1 MNRSIFINAAVAT
14 VIAAVNT
21 SSQIPSPTGNSKP
34 QAPAVFV
41 EEASTLETP
50 TGSIYG
56 TLMLPKGNSPFPVVL
71 IISGSGPTDRN
82 GNSRILKGPN
92 NSLKMLAEG
101 LAANGI
107 ASLRYDKRGIGESA
121 KAMGKEADL
130 RFDDY
135 INDAALWAKKLRDD
149 KRFSTLTIA
158 GHSEGSLIGMVAA
171 GRAAADAYVSIAGVG
186 KPVSQLLI
194 EQLRKQLP
202 PETLKSA
209 ETIMAGMAAGKTTD
223 PVPPDLMAMFRPS
236 VQPYMISWFRYDP
249 AKEIGKL
256 SVPILIAQGTT
267 DIQVGVDEARSL
279 STGAPS
285 AKLLLIDGMNHVL
298 KNVPIDTVKQI
309 ASYSDASLPTDALLI
324 SEMSAFVKKV
334 RSAKGR

>member
-1 MNRSIFINAAVAT
+1 MNRSIFINGVVAI

-21 SSQIPSPTGNSKP
+21 SSQMPSTTGNSKP
-34 QAPAVFV
+34 QGPAVFV

-56 TLMLPKGNSPFPVVL
+56 TLMLPKGKDAFPWCSLSQARDPRQERQFPNSE
-71 IISGSGPTDRN
+71 
-82 GNSRILKGPN
+82 GPN

-135 INDAALWAKKLRDD
+135 INDAAFMGKKTARRQ
-149 KRFSTLTIA
+149 RFSTLTIA

-171 GRAAADAYVSIAGVG
+171 ERAQADAYVSIAGVG
-186 KPVSQLLI
+186 KPVSQLLL

-209 ETIMAGMAAGKTTD
+209 EAIMAGMAAGKTTD

-334 RSAKGR
+334 RSS